1 MNASWTTR
9 IQIKTSENI
18 SSLTFE
24 SNSRPCY
31 DFLDKSSTVLQSA
44 VLHPLMGKTIW
55 FLKNIC
61 CTIHCTLLCADK
73 FSSGKNSLTHL
84 FMRQSETQSEYCCH
98 KKPDS
103 ERHGHGPYSRRQ
115 TCEYFEQFLIRCK
128 LSRSKDLISTIKVLY
143 TSPHPDLIAT

>member
-1 MNASWTTR
+1 MKFKFLPSLGKLNCSTIDHFCKKSQTKKCNDLNASWTTR

-44 VLHPLMGKTIW
+44 VLHPLMGQTIW

-61 CTIHCTLLCADK
+61 CTIHCTLMCTDK
-73 FSSGKNSLTHL
+73 FSSGKNSSTHL
-84 FMRQSETQSEYCCH
+84 FMKQYETQCEYCCH
-98 KKPDS
+98 EKIIRIHDI
-103 ERHGHGPYSRRQ
+103 PYA
-115 TCEYFEQFLIRCK
+115 CHYNPLLI
-128 LSRSKDLISTIKVLY
+128 
-143 TSPHPDLIAT
+143 